1 MLNNKLTISK
11 QFILHCVFYKT
22 VLLLIFCFWFHLAGA
37 WSNGC
42 ACATCTNP
50 ACRTKCETDC
60 KACCRCCVYFDLR
73 FGKRSSDEFPIED
86 QAYQQTSISDIDRL
100 RRILEFD
107 LNQLKFE
114 YGLKNYV
121 RKRIGRAADEEPSDL
136 QPESISDI
144 SNNYHVN
151 DEPSN
156 NVLKPFL
163 HVSIMQNKTYLT
175 Y

>member
-1 MLNNKLTISK
+1 MLIS
-11 QFILHCVFYKT
+11 
-22 VLLLIFCFWFHLAGA
+22 CFWLHLAVA

-73 FGKRSSDEFPIED
+73 FGKRSSDEFPFED

-100 RRILEFD
+100 RHILELD
-107 LNQLKFE
+107 LNQLKLE
-114 YGLKNYV
+114 YGLKNYM
-121 RKRIGRAADEEPSDL
+121 RKRIGRAVGDETSDF
-136 QPESISDI
+136 QTESMNDI
-144 SNNYHVN
+144 SNSYQQV
-151 DEPSN
+151 DEKLSN